1 MRVVRAFQREEAEE
15 LRYAASQHA
24 MARLNLFAVRY
35 TSIVHILW
43 SVLIPL
49 ANVAVLYFGGRM
61 LFDGTASI
69 GQITGMMGFTGM
81 LMGPVYM
88 IVQTFGELQ
97 KSLAAVDRVFD
108 HLREPDELDDPPDA
122 VDAPTSCPRS
132 RFRPCRFRVLAGKK
146 NHPRAFR

>member
-1 MRVVRAFQREEAEE
+1 MLRETGLTPAEADEEAEE

-24 MARLNLFAVRY
+24 LARLNLFGVRY
-35 TSIVHILW
+35 TSVVHILW

-61 LFDGTASI
+61 LLESKATV

-108 HLREPDELDDPPDA
+108 HLREPDELEDVSISPPQLWA
-122 VDAPTSCPRS
+122 ITLPEC
-132 RFRPCRFRVLAGKK
+132 AGLSG
-146 NHPRAFR
+146 R